1 MFLDELTESQHSV
14 PGNDSMLFGFPA
26 RKILEP
32 LLMSTKT
39 TSLPEIGQLWSTQ
52 KGKNYKNLTTI
63 PSGPIVS
70 RYKQG
75 CLLLLTEKNL
85 QNNF

>member
-1 MFLDELTESQHSV
+1 
-14 PGNDSMLFGFPA
+14 MLFGFPA

-63 PSGPIVS
+63 PSGPIVN

-75 CLLLLTEKNL
+75 CLLTDREK
-85 QNNF
+85 FAK